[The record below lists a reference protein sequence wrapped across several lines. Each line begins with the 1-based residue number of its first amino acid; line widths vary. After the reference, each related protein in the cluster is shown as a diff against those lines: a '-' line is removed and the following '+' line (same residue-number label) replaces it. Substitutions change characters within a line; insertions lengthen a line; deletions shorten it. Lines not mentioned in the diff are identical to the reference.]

1 MKRKREGTIVLTR
14 LAAFRRI
21 LDVSLLRDIV
31 YSYTSRLFEREK
43 SNSSIGMA
51 DFDAIYEEEEEN
63 EQNLEEHYVTTVPDP
78 IIIRGAGNMTV

>member
-1 MKRKREGTIVLTR
+1 MFCRDGIV
-14 LAAFRRI
+14 A
-21 LDVSLLRDIV
+21 LLRAGSLE
-31 YSYTSRLFEREK
+31 YFT
-43 SNSSIGMA
+43 MA